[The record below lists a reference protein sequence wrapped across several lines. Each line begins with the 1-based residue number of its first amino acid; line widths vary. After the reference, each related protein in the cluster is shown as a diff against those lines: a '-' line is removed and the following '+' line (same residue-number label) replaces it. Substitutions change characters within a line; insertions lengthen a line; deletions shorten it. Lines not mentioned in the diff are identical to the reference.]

1 MLHRRL
7 DRPDRVSVK
16 LVVVFA
22 GLALLPAMMAQDS
35 PPPVAAAP
43 GGWSSQTI
51 QLKYVGAEQVRRVF
65 SGQSY
70 VMQVD
75 YEQNSL
81 TVRGP
86 RAFVTD
92 VEETAKRLDVAPPV
106 PKNIEITIYLVGAVV
121 PVVPAVELPSELTA
135 LNKEI
140 KATMGVQSFR
150 VVDSQVI
157 RVRSGTSGN
166 ATSLGPQQD
175 GLAAFSSF
183 RFQSVTIIPG
193 NAIGVNGL
201 QLGLNIPAKATSTPP
216 QLGAEIGIAAD
227 IDVME
232 NQPTIVRR
240 AGTDKP
246 LIVIVRAKVI

>member
-1 MLHRRL
+1 MK
-7 DRPDRVSVK
+7 P
-16 LVVVFA
+16 VFVFV
-22 GLALLPAMMAQDS
+22 GMALLSALNGQS
-35 PPPVAAAP
+35 AAP
-43 GGWSSQTI
+43 GGWGSQTI
-51 QLKYVGAEQVRRVF
+51 QLKYVEAEQLRRVF

-75 YEQNSL
+75 YQQNSL

-92 VEETAKRLDVAPPV
+92 VEETAKKLDVAPPV
-106 PKNIEITIYLVGAVV
+106 PKNIEITIYLVGVVV
-121 PVVPAVELPSELTA
+121 PVVPAVELPAELTA
-135 LNKEI
+135 LVKEI
-140 KATMGVQSFR
+140 KATMGVQTFR

-166 ATSLGPQQD
+166 ATSLGPQPD

-183 RFQSVTIIPG
+183 RFQSAMSIPG
-193 NAIGVNGL
+193 NAVGLNGL
-201 QLGLNIPAKATSTPP
+201 QLGLNVPAKPTATPP

-227 IDVME
+227 IDLAD
-232 NQPTIVRR
+232 NKPTIIRK
-240 AGTDKP
+240 AGTEKP